1 MTSAGEDEITDEI
14 RSHRQAH
21 AKALNYDLKRITKDL
36 QRQERES
43 GIPVVKRPS
52 RKPIAI
58 RKKSSA

>member
-1 MTSAGEDEITDEI
+1 MTNANKDEIIDEI
-14 RSHRQAH
+14 RRHRDAH

-43 GIPVVKRPS
+43 GIPIVKRPS
-52 RKPIAI
+52 RKPIGI